1 MAGGF
6 MQYDEQANGHQV
18 DAKLGEDFEVVL
30 PETRTAGYRWKI
42 LQKGEPPVHLLEDNS
57 RPSDTGVGGAGNHRW
72 HFRAVAAGDSE
83 IKLQYGRSWNES
95 AEPARTFTLKVR
107 VQ

>member
-1 MAGGF
+1 MVGGLV
-6 MQYDEQANGHQV
+6 QYDEQANGRQV
-18 DAKLGEDFEVVL
+18 EAQLGEEFEVVL
-30 PETRTAGYRWKI
+30 PETRTAGYRWRI
-42 LQKGEPPVHLLEDNS
+42 LQKGDPPVDLLEDNS

-72 HFRAVAAGDSE
+72 HFRAVAAGASE
-83 IKLQYGRSWNES
+83 ITLQYARSWDES